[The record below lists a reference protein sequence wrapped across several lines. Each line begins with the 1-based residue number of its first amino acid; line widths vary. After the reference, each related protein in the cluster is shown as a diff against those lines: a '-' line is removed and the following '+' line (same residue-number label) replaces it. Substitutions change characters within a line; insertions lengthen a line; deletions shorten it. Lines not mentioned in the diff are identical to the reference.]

1 MFKGIIKE
9 NICYGCEVSE
19 DEIEEVVKIVY
30 VYMFIS
36 FFLEGY
42 EL

>member
-1 MFKGIIKE
+1 ME
-9 NICYGCEVSE
+9 NICYGCEVSI

-36 FFLEGY
+36 FLLGGY
-42 EL
+42 EI